1 MNREDLLKEIE
12 ENVKKI
18 GYEDKNGKLTMDGEI
33 LRDIYLDKLTLG
45 SSVTEDSLEK
55 DKLEDIYKN
64 RISEEG
70 KKIYSYKEEVKY
82 LVATVSFSIINNN
95 ILDELPIE
103 KTLKLF
109 DGIEKVFLF
118 YTNSVKENYKKI
130 EQKLKTKGLE
140 VEGTEVNETL
150 TDIRKYLNSVLKK
163 SEDSK
168 KILIDITA
176 GLKIASISMYKFSVE
191 NGIRAINWKEIQLP
205 KYKREIENTYVIDGK
220 QDRVPFS
227 TRLEQLKEARE
238 ENRKML
244 SDINE
249 ALDRGEYKTVA
260 NYYERLDRLD
270 EAFFFDELS
279 KLYNFENFIAIDSK
293 KFYEKAKNFLDKI
306 LKYKAFEEKT
316 KNKIKDFILFLKVLS
331 DTDDEG
337 FFEND
342 IEEDKMA
349 NYYQKEIVNFSY
361 KGESFTLLEYI
372 KDSVSKDDTIID
384 DEEHYL
390 KEEIYFY
397 LVLRFFEKRLTEE
410 SEKEKILLYLKEDIF
425 QNKKKKEVEKIDD
438 SFKSYYEN
446 LFEKVNEKT
455 FYVALKIFEIAD
467 RFKDKLEEVIVF
479 KDEEIL
485 ELKNYGLFLNLKE
498 ILEENKLKLDKPIRE
513 LIKAILNTANYSIT
527 LNELEKVDYFRE
539 CIKEGKIKRKNQMTY
554 KNRLSTFKTKIV
566 PLINQKINE
575 ELSGNALTFFEVVA
589 NGTNTIYRINENFR

>member
-45 SSVTEDSLEK
+45 SSVTKDSLEK

-205 KYKREIENTYVIDGK
+205 KYKREIENTYIIDGR

-270 EAFFFDELS
+270 KAFFFDELS
-279 KLYNFENFIAIDSK
+279 KLYKFENFIAADSK
-293 KFYEKAKNFLDKI
+293 IFYDKAKNFLDKI

-337 FFEND
+337 IFENK

-361 KGESFTLLEYI
+361 KEESFTLLEYI
-372 KDSVSKDDTIID
+372 KYDTIED
-384 DEEHYL
+384 NKEHYL

-410 SEKEKILLYLKEDIF
+410 TEKEKILLYLKEDIF

-446 LFEKVNEKT
+446 LFEKVDNKT
-455 FYVALKIFEIAD
+455 PFCNALKIFEIAD
-467 RFKDKLEEVIVF
+467 RFKEKLEEVIVF

-485 ELKNYGLFLNLKE
+485 ELKNYGLFFNLRE
-498 ILEENKLKLDKPIRE
+498 ILGENKLKLDKPIRE

-527 LNELEKVDYFRE
+527 LNELGKVDYFRE
-539 CIKEGKIKRKNQMTY
+539 CIKEGKNKNQMTY

-566 PLINQKINE
+566 PLINQKINK
-575 ELSGNALTFFEVVA
+575 ELSSNALTFFEVVA

>member
-1 MNREDLLKEIE
+1 MHYL
-12 ENVKKI
+12 I
-18 GYEDKNGKLTMDGEI
+18 GYLP
-33 LRDIYLDKLTLG
+33 
-45 SSVTEDSLEK
+45 
-55 DKLEDIYKN
+55 
-64 RISEEG
+64 EG
-70 KKIYSYKEEVKY
+70 
-82 LVATVSFSIINNN
+82 A
-95 ILDELPIE
+95 
-103 KTLKLF
+103 
-109 DGIEKVFLF
+109 
-118 YTNSVKENYKKI
+118 
-130 EQKLKTKGLE
+130 
-140 VEGTEVNETL
+140 EVNETL

-205 KYKREIENTYVIDGK
+205 KYKREIENTYVIDGR

-279 KLYNFENFIAIDSK
+279 KLYNFENFIAADSNF
-293 KFYEKAKNFLDKI
+293 FYEKAKNFLNKI

-337 FFEND
+337 FLEND
-342 IEEDKMA
+342 IEEDKIA

-361 KGESFTLLEYI
+361 KEESFTLLEDI

-384 DEEHYL
+384 DEKHYL

-410 SEKEKILLYLKEDIF
+410 TEKEKILLYLKEDIF

-446 LFEKVNEKT
+446 LFEKVDEKT
-455 FYVALKIFEIAD
+455 SFYVALKIFEIAD
-467 RFKDKLEEVIVF
+467 RFKEKLEEVIVF

-485 ELKNYGLFLNLKE
+485 ELKNYGLFFNLRE
-498 ILEENKLKLDKPIRE
+498 ILGENKLKLDKPIRE

-527 LNELEKVDYFRE
+527 LNELEKVDYFRV
-539 CIKEGKIKRKNQMTY
+539 CIEEGKIKRKNKNIDDGKNQMTY

-566 PLINQKINE
+566 PIINQKINE
-575 ELSGNALTFFEVVA
+575 ELSSNSLSFFEVVA